1 MTKQVILPNP
11 NPTRDGACNWSNRV
25 KASWSKVA
33 PLPARVEAPTG
44 LRFHAAR
51 LQEEGKGR

>member
-1 MTKQVILPNP
+1 MAVTY
-11 NPTRDGACNWSNRV
+11 NPTQHGACNWSNRV

-33 PLPARVEAPTG
+33 PPARVEAPTG

-51 LQEEGKGR
+51 LWEESKGR